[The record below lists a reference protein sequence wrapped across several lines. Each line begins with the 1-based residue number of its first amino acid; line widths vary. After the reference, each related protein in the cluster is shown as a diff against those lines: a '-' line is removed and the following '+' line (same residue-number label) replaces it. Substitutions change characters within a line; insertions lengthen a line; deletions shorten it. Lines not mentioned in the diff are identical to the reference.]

1 MPYRSFDSHDE
12 DIKKLER
19 KVKAHERRWKLVTMS
34 FSIRD
39 ILHSITKL
47 FHRFWE
53 SEASV
58 AVSFFVV
65 INGGLAAVLMPI
77 ARDQHKKEDCMVS
90 CVEHHWR
97 YNAHTRNACICAVN
111 NHELAVIKDEE

>member
-12 DIKKLER
+12 AIKKLER

-39 ILHSITKL
+39 VLHSITKL
-47 FHRFWE
+47 FHRFCE
-53 SEASV
+53 SEAPL
-58 AVSFFVV
+58 AVSFFVGIV
-65 INGGLAAVLMPI
+65 LILAVVLVPI

-111 NHELAVIKDEE
+111 NRELAVLKDEE